1 MILLINP
8 KTTKPTEFQTE
19 FFREPN
25 LGILY
30 LAAILDQNNIPVEI
44 LDLEQYYG
52 LEPEELNKI
61 IIEKIEQYEIIGITS
76 LTNTFYL
83 VKQIAELIKR
93 SNKEKIVVLGG
104 PHVSFQYDEILKA
117 EPVIDFICVGES
129 ETSFLELTSL
139 IIREKNN
146 LMNSQTFGRNLGAIK
161 GIAYRNLEGNV
172 IFTGFPK
179 PTSIETIPLPPRYLL
194 SQENFYYRVASVI
207 INRGCPNQC
216 SFCSRQKLFPKTRI
230 RSLDSILSEI
240 RDILSYQTYNYIN
253 FYDNININRIFF
265 HNFCRLFIDNEIK
278 IPWGCELRVDSITA
292 EDANLLKEAGCK
304 LIATGI
310 ESASLKVLE
319 KNLKYQDPKR
329 VISGLK
335 HLKTVNIPVQ
345 AYFVLGLPGET
356 EATFQETI
364 DFITNLPFDE
374 EDKINY
380 FVATPYPGSR
390 LWDERDYFKI
400 KVVERDFTKYD
411 CQHIIFETSDLS
423 VQKLEKLFKIAKD
436 IEQFFRRH

>member
-8 KTTKPTEFQTE
+8 KTTKPTEFQTD

-52 LEPEELNKI
+52 LESEELNKI

-76 LTNTFYL
+76 LTNTFHL
-83 VKQIAELIKR
+83 ALKIARLIK
-93 SNKEKIVVLGG
+93 NYDHTKIIVLGG
-104 PHVSFQYDEILKA
+104 PHVSFQYEEILNK
-117 EPVIDFICVGES
+117 EKIIDFICVRES
-129 ETSFLELTSL
+129 ENSFLELVKIL
-139 IIREKNN
+139 IRARNNNELIQNYEKELDKINGLAYKN
-146 LMNSQTFGRNLGAIK
+146 LRDEIK
-161 GIAYRNLEGNV
+161 
-172 IFTGFPK
+172 FTGFPK
-179 PTSIETIPLPPRYLL
+179 PIDVEKIPLPARYLL
-194 SQENFYYRVASVI
+194 SQENYYYRVANVI

-216 SFCSRQKLFPKTRI
+216 SFCSRQKMAPIVRI
-230 RSLDSILSEI
+230 RSVDSIFSEI
-240 RDILSYQTYNYIN
+240 RDIATYQTYDYIN
-253 FYDNININRIFF
+253 FYDNININRTFF

-278 IPWGCELRVDSITA
+278 IPWGCELRVDSINA
-292 EDANLLKEAGCK
+292 EDASLLKEAGCK

-319 KNLKYQDPKR
+319 NNLKYQDPKR

-335 HLKTVNIPVQ
+335 HLKVVDIPVQ

-356 EATFQETI
+356 EATFQETL
-364 DFITNLPFDE
+364 DFITSLPFNE

-400 KVVERDFTKYD
+400 KVIECDFSKYD

-423 VQKLEKLFKIAKD
+423 VQKLKKLFKIAKD
-436 IEQFFRRH
+436 IEQFFKRH